1 MTFGERLKQL
11 REGKYSQEE
20 LASMLNVHS
29 VTISKWE
36 NDVQEPRA
44 NKIAE
49 LANILGTTTAYL
61 LGDTNS
67 SSSEFKISD
76 NSSLELSQDIYPS
89 LAYWGK
95 VADNARQVAKNGKD
109 LRLIYSLLADA
120 TNTVKAAMA

>member
-1 MTFGERLKQL
+1 MSFGERLKQL

-49 LANILGTTTAYL
+49 LAHILGTTSAYL
-61 LGDTNS
+61 LGDTNIPP
-67 SSSEFKISD
+67 SESKMTD

-89 LAYWGK
+89 LSYWGK
-95 VADNARQVAKNGKD
+95 VVDNARQVAKNGKD